1 MSRSLRLR
9 SWKVGGCLPGQGQC
23 STGDPIAGLL
33 SRGRVRDLPGFQAI
47 RPVPLPRSRTPAEST
62 IPRLLTV
69 PSMLPPLVRQRRLQ
83 RINHIGA
90 IARLQHLLPTLQ
102 EWCCHHPC
110 KARFRLAGSPL
121 PGGSRTLW
129 ITTKGFRSHS
139 RPPLLDL
146 SWRNVRRVF
155 PSTAGRLAFQA
166 VPSRVVSGLSLLPA
180 YATRRPFCIR
190 PLCTSL
196 SQRLSRTVS
205 GRRLDRAPP
214 WRSLLLRPRGPRS
227 GPGCSVPVRIGP
239 IRLTHGHI
247 AISPH
252 GGLYAMPSL
261 CGSAEATRE
270 WFRALT
276 DHSFL
281 ACRPL

>member
-1 MSRSLRLR
+1 VLRLPGTPPRSLICFASGAHANLLGSCLAACACVPGR
-9 SWKVGGCLPGQGQC
+9 SEGLPGQGQC

-47 RPVPLPRSRTPAEST
+47 HPVPLPRSRTPAEST

-155 PSTAGRLAFQA
+155 PSTAGRLACQTA
-166 VPSRVVSGLSLLPA
+166 PSRAPISLSLLPA
-180 YATRRPFCIR
+180 FADRRSVCIR
-190 PLCTSL
+190 PSCASWP
-196 SQRLSRTVS
+196 Q
-205 GRRLDRAPP
+205 
-214 WRSLLLRPRGPRS
+214 
-227 GPGCSVPVRIGP
+227 
-239 IRLTHGHI
+239 
-247 AISPH
+247 
-252 GGLYAMPSL
+252 
-261 CGSAEATRE
+261 
-270 WFRALT
+270 
-276 DHSFL
+276 
-281 ACRPL
+281 

>member
-1 MSRSLRLR
+1 MLRLPGTPPRSLICFA
-9 SWKVGGCLPGQGQC
+9 SG
-23 STGDPIAGLL
+23 AHANLL
-33 SRGRVRDLPGFQAI
+33 GRVSQLALAFLEGRRVPSGPGSMFNRRPDCRFALTWTCAGFPGFQAI
-47 RPVPLPRSRTPAEST
+47 RPVPLPWSRTPAEST

-155 PSTAGRLAFQA
+155 PSTAGRLAVQA
-166 VPSRVVSGLSLLPA
+166 VP
-180 YATRRPFCIR
+180 
-190 PLCTSL
+190 
-196 SQRLSRTVS
+196 
-205 GRRLDRAPP
+205 
-214 WRSLLLRPRGPRS
+214 
-227 GPGCSVPVRIGP
+227 
-239 IRLTHGHI
+239 
-247 AISPH
+247 
-252 GGLYAMPSL
+252 
-261 CGSAEATRE
+261 
-270 WFRALT
+270 FR
-276 DHSFL
+276 
-281 ACRPL
+281 

>member
-1 MSRSLRLR
+1 MGTGSTRDMPAADFVRQGAGAVRGWPACEDQAALRAALV
-9 SWKVGGCLPGQGQC
+9 VGGGSPPAACGAWLPRRGHC
-23 STGDPIAGLL
+23 SADAPIAGLL
-33 SRGRVRDLPGFQAI
+33 SRGRERDLPGAQAVH
-47 RPVPLPRSRTPAEST
+47 PVPLPRSRTPAEST

-69 PSMLPPLVRQRRLQ
+69 SSMLPPLVRQRRLQ

-155 PSTAGRLAFQA
+155 PNGWKAGF
-166 VPSRVVSGLSLLPA
+166 PSGSGS
-180 YATRRPFCIR
+180 
-190 PLCTSL
+190 
-196 SQRLSRTVS
+196 
-205 GRRLDRAPP
+205 
-214 WRSLLLRPRGPRS
+214 
-227 GPGCSVPVRIGP
+227 
-239 IRLTHGHI
+239 
-247 AISPH
+247 
-252 GGLYAMPSL
+252 
-261 CGSAEATRE
+261 SAA
-270 WFRALT
+270 
-276 DHSFL
+276 
-281 ACRPL
+281 

>member
-110 KARFRLAGSPL
+110 KARFRLAGSPF

-155 PSTAGRLAFQA
+155 SDTAGRLACRA
-166 VPSRVVSGLSLLPA
+166 VPSRTSARLSLLPA
-180 YATRRPFCIR
+180 STC
-190 PLCTSL
+190 
-196 SQRLSRTVS
+196 
-205 GRRLDRAPP
+205 
-214 WRSLLLRPRGPRS
+214 
-227 GPGCSVPVRIGP
+227 
-239 IRLTHGHI
+239 
-247 AISPH
+247 
-252 GGLYAMPSL
+252 
-261 CGSAEATRE
+261 
-270 WFRALT
+270 
-276 DHSFL
+276 
-281 ACRPL
+281 

>member
-155 PSTAGRLAFQA
+155 PSTAGRLAFQTG
-166 VPSRVVSGLSLLPA
+166 PSQYIGQLKPAPGMRWSVSGL
-180 YATRRPFCIR
+180 RPSFVR
-190 PLCTSL
+190 LVTSAMAPL
-196 SQRLSRTVS
+196 
-205 GRRLDRAPP
+205 
-214 WRSLLLRPRGPRS
+214 
-227 GPGCSVPVRIGP
+227 
-239 IRLTHGHI
+239 
-247 AISPH
+247 
-252 GGLYAMPSL
+252 
-261 CGSAEATRE
+261 
-270 WFRALT
+270 
-276 DHSFL
+276 
-281 ACRPL
+281 

>member
-1 MSRSLRLR
+1 LIRFRGPRYPPQFVSRSLRSR
-9 SWKVGGCLPGQGQC
+9 SRKVGGCLPGRGHC
-23 STGDPIAGLL
+23 SAGDPIAGLL
-33 SRGRVRDLPGFQAI
+33 SRGRERDLPGFQAI
-47 RPVPLPRSRTPAEST
+47 HPVPLPRSRTPAEST

-110 KARFRLAGSPL
+110 KARFRPAGSPL

-155 PSTAGRLAFQA
+155 PQYGWKAGFPDGAFLGDGRLKPAPGIRRP
-166 VPSRVVSGLSLLPA
+166 PSSLHPPFVHLVVAAMVRSESGLR
-180 YATRRPFCIR
+180 TR
-190 PLCTSL
+190 
-196 SQRLSRTVS
+196 
-205 GRRLDRAPP
+205 
-214 WRSLLLRPRGPRS
+214 
-227 GPGCSVPVRIGP
+227 
-239 IRLTHGHI
+239 
-247 AISPH
+247 
-252 GGLYAMPSL
+252 
-261 CGSAEATRE
+261 
-270 WFRALT
+270 
-276 DHSFL
+276 
-281 ACRPL
+281 

>member
-1 MSRSLRLR
+1 VLRLPGTHPRSLICFASGVHATLLGSCLAALRSRSRE
-9 SWKVGGCLPGQGQC
+9 VGGCLPGQGQC

-155 PSTAGRLAFQA
+155 PGTAGRLAFQTG
-166 VPSRVVSGLSLLPA
+166 PSQYIGQLKPAPGMRWSVSGL
-180 YATRRPFCIR
+180 RPSFVR
-190 PLCTSL
+190 LVTSAMAPL
-196 SQRLSRTVS
+196 
-205 GRRLDRAPP
+205 
-214 WRSLLLRPRGPRS
+214 
-227 GPGCSVPVRIGP
+227 
-239 IRLTHGHI
+239 
-247 AISPH
+247 
-252 GGLYAMPSL
+252 
-261 CGSAEATRE
+261 
-270 WFRALT
+270 
-276 DHSFL
+276 
-281 ACRPL
+281 